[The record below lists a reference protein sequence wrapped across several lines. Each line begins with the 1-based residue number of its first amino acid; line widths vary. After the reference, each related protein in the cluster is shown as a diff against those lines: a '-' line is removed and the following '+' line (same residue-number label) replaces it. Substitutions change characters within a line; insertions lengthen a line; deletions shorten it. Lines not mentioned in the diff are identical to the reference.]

1 MSPHGRSKPN
11 HAETETLVEKCGLG
25 LQGKILSQVL
35 HDEESSTCTHFDPH
49 HGGFFCI
56 VFTALFQIK

>member
-11 HAETETLVEKCGLG
+11 HAETETLAEQCGLG
-25 LQGKILSQVL
+25 LQGNILSQVL
-35 HDEESSTCTHFDPH
+35 HGEESSMCPHFDPH

-56 VFTALFQIK
+56 VFTTLFRIK